1 MTRAT
6 PFFTRAIGVVFRPV
20 PQNTTPHAI
29 ARRQALRRLALGG
42 LGAAATQGWVGD
54 LAAHALTHAER
65 RSRSTGGAPWRP
77 KILTTFQAETVAA
90 IAEAIIP
97 QTDTP
102 GARAARV
109 NEFIDAVLADAEPE
123 TRNKF
128 LNGLTWINQ
137 RCRTQYDVAFIKATP
152 AQQLALLTP
161 LSPPVD
167 RTRTPEKESAYVPAQ
182 PLQQDRAESPPDP
195 TALEFFKSMR
205 SLTIT
210 GYYTSE
216 IGMKEELGDDGNLF
230 FEDYLG
236 CDDPAYKQK
245 PAK

>member
-1 MTRAT
+1 VA
-6 PFFTRAIGVVFRPV
+6 
-20 PQNTTPHAI
+20 QNTTPHTI

-42 LGAAATQGWVGD
+42 LGAAAMQGWVGD
-54 LAAHALTHAER
+54 LAAGALAHAESG
-65 RSRSTGGAPWRP
+65 SRSVGAAPWRP
-77 KILTTFQAETVAA
+77 RILTAFQAETVAA

-109 NEFIDAVLADAEPE
+109 HEFIDAVLADAEPE
-123 TRNKF
+123 TRGKF
-128 LNGLTWINQ
+128 LNGLSWISQ
-137 RCRTQYDVAFIKATP
+137 RSRTLYDVDFVKATP
-152 AQQLALLTP
+152 AQLVALLMP

-167 RTRTPEKESAYVPAQ
+167 RTRTTDAKESAYVPAQ

-195 TALEFFKSMR
+195 TALEFFKSMK

-216 IGMKEELGDDGNLF
+216 IGMKEELGDDGNMF

-236 CDDPAYKQK
+236 CDDPAYRQK

>member
-1 MTRAT
+1 
-6 PFFTRAIGVVFRPV
+6 VQ
-20 PQNTTPHAI
+20 QNTPHTI
-29 ARRQALRRLALGG
+29 ARRQALRRLAVGG

-54 LAAHALTHAER
+54 LAARALAHAE
-65 RSRSTGGAPWRP
+65 SGPHTVAAVPWRP

-90 IAEAIIP
+90 IAESIIP

-109 NEFIDAVLADAEPE
+109 HEFIDAVLADAEPG

-128 LNGLTWINQ
+128 LNGLSWINQ
-137 RCRTQYDVAFIKATP
+137 RCRTQYDVDFIKATA
-152 AQQLALLTP
+152 AQQVALLMP

-167 RTRTPEKESAYVPAQ
+167 RTRTKAEKESAYVPAQ

-195 TALEFFKSMR
+195 IALEFFKSMK
-205 SLTIT
+205 SMTIT
-210 GYYTSE
+210 GYYTSA
-216 IGMKEELGDDGNLF
+216 IGMKEELGDDGNVF
-230 FEDYLG
+230 FQDYLG